1 MLCVAVGTGS
11 KKNRVGGEIWR
22 ESELWKRNKRE
33 KKNRNR
39 ICQGW
44 INTGNKYTEIKEIGV
59 MQQLERG
66 CQICDRGN
74 DKRVWKWVRKEVLQE
89 ERKEG
94 KANLRVNEE
103 LLEICANLS
112 QKKRKTSPAHESGK
126 NVKDAWYEMHANS
139 CLLKI
144 CRDKCRMSGE
154 DIPNTV

>member
-22 ESELWKRNKRE
+22 ESELWKRKKGE

-103 LLEICANLS
+103 LLEIC
-112 QKKRKTSPAHESGK
+112 QKKRKTSQAHESGK